1 MNYFQQRS
9 TLLEHAGKVEY
20 GLIVIGGGVTGCGI
34 ALDAQS
40 RGIPTLLIEMH
51 DIASGTS
58 SRSTKLIH
66 GGLRYLKQLEF
77 GLVKETG
84 RERAVVHRLAPH
96 ITIPEPMLLPII
108 KGGSMPKWMASL
120 GTLVYDFLAGV
131 KKHERRQV
139 LNKTNTLAAEPLL
152 NGAAVTGGIRYYEYR
167 TDDARL
173 TMALACTA
181 KAQGAEILTY
191 TKVVKLLYEAGE
203 IVGVKVID
211 RFTDKEYIFKAEEVI
226 NAAGPWVDSIDE
238 QDENI
243 RKNKLVLTKGV
254 HIVVDSKKFPI
265 QQAVYFDVGDGRM
278 VFAIPR
284 ENKTYIGTTDTKY
297 TGDFK
302 EPGIE
307 EADKNYLIG
316 CVQLVFPGI
325 RLTVEDIESY
335 WSGLR
340 PLIRQRDSKSPS
352 AISRKDEVFQSST
365 GLLSI
370 AGGKLTGYRKM
381 AERITDIVAERLKSV
396 YEIDTC
402 QTEFHLLSGGDIAKH
417 GGLSTFTQKNLP
429 ALEALGLD
437 KAVATR
443 MIRLYGSNIHLYE
456 AELKQIDTRLS
467 GIDLP
472 DWLKAQLQYTIKY
485 EFVCKPAD
493 FIVRRTADFYFR
505 RGETEAYSGQL
516 IKAMQILL
524 GWTEQEYEREKEAWE
539 LFIKK

>member
-1 MNYFQQRS
+1 MNYYQQRS
-9 TLLEHAGKVEY
+9 ALLAHASKVEY

-84 RERAVVHRLAPH
+84 RERAVVHHLAPH

-108 KGGSMPKWMASL
+108 KDGSMPKWMASL
-120 GTLVYDFLAGV
+120 GTQIYDFLAGV
-131 KKHERRQV
+131 KKSERRQV
-139 LNKTNTLAAEPLL
+139 LNKADTLASEPLL
-152 NGAAVTGGIRYYEYR
+152 AGAKVTGGIRYYEYR

-173 TMALACTA
+173 TLALACTA
-181 KAQGAEILTY
+181 KIQGAGVLTY
-191 TKVVKLLYEAGE
+191 TKVVKLLYEAGK

-211 RFTDKEYIFKAEEVI
+211 CFTEKEYIFKAAEII
-226 NAAGPWVDSIDE
+226 NASGPWVDTIDA
-238 QDENI
+238 QDEAI
-243 RKNKLVLTKGV
+243 RQNKLVLTKGV

-265 QQAVYFDVGDGRM
+265 QQAIYFDVGDGRM

-284 ENKTYIGTTDTKY
+284 EKKTYIGTTDTTY
-297 TGDFK
+297 SGGYE

-307 EADKNYLIG
+307 ASDKKYLID
-316 CVQLVFPGI
+316 CVQLVFPTI
-325 RLTVEDIESY
+325 RLTDHDIESY

-352 AISRKDEVFQSST
+352 AISRKDEVFRSST

-381 AERITDIVAERLKSV
+381 AERITDIVAERLKRV
-396 YEIDTC
+396 YEIDVC
-402 QTEFHLLSGGDIAKH
+402 QTAFHVLSGGDIAKH
-417 GGLSTFTQKNLP
+417 GGLDAFINDMLPNLQT
-429 ALEALGLD
+429 AGLD
-437 KAVATR
+437 KAVAIR
-443 MIRLYGSNIHLYE
+443 MIRLYGSNIHMYE
-456 AELKQIDTRLS
+456 TELKQIHPGLS
-467 GIDLP
+467 VIDLP
-472 DWLKAQLQYTIKY
+472 DWLKAQLQYTIKH

-505 RGETEAYSGQL
+505 RAEAEAYSEKL
-516 IKAMQILL
+516 IQSMQVLL
-524 GWTEQEYEREKEAWE
+524 GWTDQEYAQQREEW
-539 LFIKK
+539 LSFIKK